1 MLLFNLFLILEAAH
15 CVSSWLYHRHHHH
28 GLLQM
33 FVMMN
38 SFRGFKSLTAIV
50 THISRQLELPS
61 AVSRQ
66 FFFHIA
72 VCQSSFQPADFKH
85 GSLQKCSV
93 PGEKCLETSCANT
106 SYNRTVSVGVYS
118 LACFW
123 KLLSKTW
130 SVQNVPF
137 PVCKVPHL
145 LWFSPNVSCPTGC
158 HIIPLCLSWVHHC
171 W

>member
-106 SYNRTVSVGVYS
+106 SYNRAVSVGVYS

-137 PVCKVPHL
+137 PLCKVPYL

>member
-1 MLLFNLFLILEAAH
+1 MLLFDLVLILEAAH
-15 CVSSWLYHRHHHH
+15 CVSSWLYHRHHHY

-33 FVMMN
+33 LVMMN
-38 SFRGFKSLTAIV
+38 SFRGFESLTANA
-50 THISRQLELPS
+50 THISRQLELLS
-61 AVSRQ
+61 AV
-66 FFFHIA
+66 FFF
-72 VCQSSFQPADFKH
+72 F
-85 GSLQKCSV
+85 V
-93 PGEKCLETSCANT
+93 PGEKCLETSSANT
-106 SYNRTVSVGVYS
+106 SYNRAVSVGVYS